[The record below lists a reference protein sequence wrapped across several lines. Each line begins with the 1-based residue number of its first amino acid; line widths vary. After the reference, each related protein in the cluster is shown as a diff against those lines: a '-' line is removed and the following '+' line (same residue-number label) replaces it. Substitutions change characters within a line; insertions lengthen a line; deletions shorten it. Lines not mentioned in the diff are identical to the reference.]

1 MKGGDNQQ
9 MQHKVQGL
17 DKKVGGKNM
26 NRKAMLNVLA
36 LVVII
41 VFSVTGCGGT
51 PTKPAESK
59 DIKIG
64 VIYEL
69 TGGTASFGAAAN
81 NGTKLAFKEINA
93 AGGILGKQIVT
104 ATADNKSEPSESAN
118 AMTKVITQDKVVAVV
133 GFTTSSNTIAGSA
146 VNEANKIPFVTAAA
160 TNPKVTVDEKT
171 GKVKPYTFRV
181 CFIDPFQGTVGA
193 NFVLKDLKLKKA
205 VVLIDN
211 SSDYSKGLAKFFK
224 EAFVKGGGTI
234 AGEEA
239 YLQKDKDFKSIL
251 TKIKSM
257 NPEFIYLPGYYEE
270 VGMIAKQARE
280 MGLNVPIVGG
290 DGWDSP
296 KLVEIGSAAGMNN
309 TYFTNHYSPEDT
321 SAASK
326 KFVDAYKKEYG
337 VMPDAMAVLGYDA
350 AYVMADAI
358 KRAGAAEP
366 AKIQAALVATKNFPA
381 VTGATTLNENHDA
394 VKSAVIIEM
403 KDGKMV
409 YKTTVKP

>member
-1 MKGGDNQQ
+1 MK
-9 MQHKVQGL
+9 KRALLYV
-17 DKKVGGKNM
+17 
-26 NRKAMLNVLA
+26 
-36 LVVII
+36 LVVL
-41 VFSVTGCGGT
+41 VVAALTVAGCGGAST
-51 PTKPAESK
+51 PAKPADSK

-64 VIYEL
+64 VVYEL
-69 TGGTASFGAAAN
+69 TGNTASFGTAAN

-93 AGGILGKQIVT
+93 AGGVLGKQITIVS
-104 ATADNKSEPSESAN
+104 ADNKGEPSESAN
-118 AMTKVITQDKVVAVV
+118 AMTKVISQDKVVAVV
-133 GFTTSSNTIAGSA
+133 GFTTSSNGIAGSA
-146 VNEANKIPFVTAAA
+146 VNEANKIPFMAAA
-160 TNPKVTVDEKT
+160 TTNPKVTVDEAT
-171 GKVKPYTFRV
+171 GKAKPYTFRV

-205 VVLIDN
+205 VVMIDN

-224 EAFVKGGGTI
+224 EAFTKGGGTI

-239 YLQKDKDFKSIL
+239 YLQKDKDFKAIL
-251 TKIKSM
+251 TKIKGMS
-257 NPEFIYLPGYYEE
+257 PEVIYLPGYYEE

-280 MGLNVPIVGG
+280 MGITVPIVGG

-296 KLVEIGSAAGMNN
+296 KLVEIGTAAGMNN
-309 TYFTNHYSPEDT
+309 TFFTNHYSPEDN
-321 SAASK
+321 SPASK

-358 KRAGAAEP
+358 KRAGVADP
-366 AKIQAALVATKNFPA
+366 AKIRDALEATKDFPA
-381 VTGATTLNENHDA
+381 VTGATTLNASHDA